1 MRNQPSALDAHR
13 RHARPAAA
21 GPVPSPVRVHYV
33 EGRVMEA
40 KPAGVPSPGADVAM
54 ALAGADPRQTMTA
67 RTLARR

>member
-1 MRNQPSALDAHR
+1 M
-13 RHARPAAA
+13 
-21 GPVPSPVRVHYV
+21 RVHYV

-40 KPAGVPSPGADVAM
+40 NPAGVPSPEADVAM

>member
-1 MRNQPSALDAHR
+1 M
-13 RHARPAAA
+13 
-21 GPVPSPVRVHYV
+21 RVHYV

-40 KPAGVPSPGADVAM
+40 QPVHVTSAEADVAL